1 MIPVKLSLRPE
12 NFAPFRF
19 KKLENG
25 KMLLTSEH
33 GGYAIVE
40 EPQFKFLLS
49 GGDPNSDAELKAK
62 LENAG
67 IIGFEK
73 ERLSTLFAKKH
84 AFLACGPNLHI
95 MVVTLRCNHSCQY
108 CHAAAVPMEAE
119 GVDMSLDTAKKII
132 DTAFFST
139 APSITIEFQG

>member
-19 KKLENG
+19 KKFENG

-49 GGDPNSDAELKAK
+49 
-62 LENAG
+62 
-67 IIGFEK
+67 
-73 ERLSTLFAKKH
+73 
-84 AFLACGPNLHI
+84 
-95 MVVTLRCNHSCQY
+95 
-108 CHAAAVPMEAE
+108 
-119 GVDMSLDTAKKII
+119 
-132 DTAFFST
+132 
-139 APSITIEFQG
+139 